1 MLICRPSENLYV
13 ETKMSKRKV
22 EINKGKIQDNAL
34 KALVKSN
41 LFRHKAFKNKKGK
54 GAYSRKDRRNNPSGF
69 PFSGKPDFFA
79 PPQTAA
85 RQISFIFSNNF

>member
-1 MLICRPSENLYV
+1 MLKFWPSENIYG
-13 ETKMSKRKV
+13 ETDMSKRKI

-54 GAYSRKDRRNNPSGF
+54 GAYSRKGRNNNPSGF
-69 PFSGKPDFFA
+69 PFGKPDFFM
-79 PPQTAA
+79 PLQTAA
-85 RQISFIFSNNF
+85 GQNSFIFSNNF

>member
-1 MLICRPSENLYV
+1 MLKFGPSENIYS
-13 ETKMSKRKV
+13 ETDMSKRKI

-69 PFSGKPDFFA
+69 PFSGKPDFFT
-79 PPQTAA
+79 PVQTAT